1 MDVVLLVF
9 LVSLLSLGF
18 AIFKYIKI
26 KNYPVNNTK
35 AKEISDAIRVGAT
48 AYLKRQYKSVFIFFA
63 AIFVIL
69 LICSFF
75 GIVGKLVP
83 YVFILGGFFSALSG
97 FIGMRTATMANVR
110 TVSAAQKGL
119 NEGLKVAFSAGSVIS
134 FVIVGFGLLGISLW
148 FWFLK
153 FWYSKIGGLVDAELT
168 QNIVSNMLTFGM
180 GVACMSLFARVGG
193 GIFTK
198 AADVGADLVGKVEAG
213 IPEDDPRNP
222 AVIADNV
229 GDNVGD
235 VAGMG
240 ADLYE
245 SFVGAI
251 ISTAALSIGAGFGMD
266 GVILPMILSALG
278 VIVSMIG
285 TFFVRTYEN
294 ADQKSLLNSLRKG
307 TQISSILM
315 VLGSYF
321 IVQKFFSQCE
331 KLFVSLSVGLIAG
344 ILIGF
349 FTEVFTSDTYKPTRK
364 LAKSSETGSGTV
376 IISGLSLGMLSTLAP
391 CIIIGVAVL
400 LSFFACG
407 GTTSTVLGFNRGLY
421 GVGIAAVGM
430 LSTLGITLATDAYG
444 PIADNAG
451 GIAEMSGLGENIR
464 NRTDALDALGNTT
477 AATGKGFA
485 IGSAAL
491 TSITL
496 IAAYIS
502 EAKVFAPDLKLD
514 LSVTNPPVLIGLFI
528 GAMLPFLFSAYTME
542 AVGKAAMSIVHEVRR
557 QFQNIKGLMEG
568 KAKPDY
574 SSCVSICTGES
585 VKLMRIPAAVS
596 IVTPV
601 LVSATLGVSGT
612 AGLLA
617 GVTVCG
623 FMLSTMMSN
632 SGGAWDNAKKHIEAG
647 NFGGKGSTSHK
658 AAVVGDTVGDPF
670 KDTSGPSINILIKLT
685 SMVAIVFLGL
695 ALLSNWV

>member
-9 LVSLLSLGF
+9 IVSIVSLLFAFSLNV
-18 AIFKYIKI
+18 KI
-26 KNYPVNNTK
+26 KKYPAFNARTE
-35 AKEISDAIRVGAT
+35 EISSAIREGAT
-48 AYLKRQYKSVFIFFA
+48 AYLTRQYKSVSIFF
-63 AIFVIL
+63 ISVFLIL
-69 LICSFF
+69 LFMSFT
-75 GIVGKLVP
+75 GAVGKLVP

-97 FIGMRTATMANVR
+97 FFGMRTATMANVK
-110 TVSAAQKGL
+110 TVSAAKKGL
-119 NEGLKVAFSAGSVIS
+119 NEGLRVAFSAGCIIS
-134 FVIVGFGLLGISLW
+134 FVIVGFGLFGISVW

-153 FWYSKIGGLVDAELT
+153 YWYSSVEISSNLDLV

-180 GVACMSLFARVGG
+180 GVASMSLFARVGG

-198 AADVGADLVGKVEAG
+198 AADVGADLVGKVEVG

-251 ISTAALSIGAGFGMD
+251 ISTASLTAGAGFGMD
-266 GVILPMILSALG
+266 GIILPMILSSIG
-278 VIVSMIG
+278 VVSSMIG
-285 TFFVRTYEN
+285 TFFVRTKEN
-294 ADQKSLLNSLRKG
+294 ATQKMLLLSLRKG
-307 TQISSILM
+307 TWISSALM
-315 VLGSYF
+315 LVSSYF
-321 IVQKFFSQCE
+321 VINAFFPNCKS
-331 KLFVSLSVGLIAG
+331 LFCSLLSGLISGVAV
-344 ILIGF
+344 GF
-349 FTEVFTSDTYKPTRK
+349 FTEMFTSDTYKPTRK
-364 LAKSSETGSGTV
+364 LAASSETGAGTV
-376 IISGLSLGMLSTLAP
+376 IISGLSLGMLSTLMP
-391 CIIIGVAVL
+391 CIVIAAAVL
-400 LSFFACG
+400 ISFFSCG
-407 GTTSTVLGFNRGLY
+407 GSLNDVIGFNKGLY
-421 GVGIAAVGM
+421 GVGISAVGM

-451 GIAEMSGLGENIR
+451 GISEMSGLGQDVR
-464 NRTDALDALGNTT
+464 SKTDALDALGNTT

-491 TSITL
+491 TSLTL
-496 IAAYIS
+496 IAAYMS
-502 EAKVFAPDLKLD
+502 EARVKAPNVNFN
-514 LSVTNPPVLIGLFI
+514 LSVTNPSVLIGLFI

-542 AVGKAAMSIVHEVRR
+542 AVGVAAMSIVKEVRR
-557 QFQNIKGLMEG
+557 QFSSIKGLMEG
-568 KAKPDY
+568 TAKPDY
-574 SSCVSICTGES
+574 SSCVDICTKES
-585 VKLMRIPAAVS
+585 IRLMIPSAIVS
-596 IVTPV
+596 IVTPIIV
-601 LVSATLGVSGT
+601 GFVLGVPGV

-632 SGGAWDNAKKHIEAG
+632 AGGAWDNAKKFIEAG
-647 NFGGKGSTSHK
+647 NFGGKGSVSHK

-685 SMVAIVFLGL
+685 SMVSIVFLGL
-695 ALLSNWV
+695 ALSSHIL

>member
-1 MDVVLLVF
+1 MDVVLFVF
-9 LVSLLSLGF
+9 LVSLLSLAF
-18 AIFKYIKI
+18 AVYKYIKI
-26 KNYPVNNTK
+26 KNYNIINER

-48 AYLKRQYKSVFIFFA
+48 AYLKRQYQSVAIFFS

-75 GIVGKLVP
+75 GVVGKLVP

-153 FWYSKIGGLVDAELT
+153 FWYSRAGIVDAELT

-198 AADVGADLVGKVEAG
+198 AADVGADLVGKVEVG

-245 SFVGAI
+245 SFVGAM
-251 ISTAALSIGAGFGMD
+251 ISTAALSIGAGFGMN
-266 GVILPMILSALG
+266 GVILPMLLSALG

-285 TFFVRTYEN
+285 TFFVKTHEN
-294 ADQKSLLNSLRKG
+294 ANQKSLLNSLRRG
-307 TQISSILM
+307 TQVSSILM
-315 VLGSYF
+315 ILGSYF
-321 IVQKFFSQCE
+321 IIKKFFPQCE

-349 FTEVFTSDTYKPTRK
+349 FTEFFTSDTYKPTRK

-391 CIIIGVAVL
+391 CIIIGIAVL
-400 LSFFACG
+400 LSFFVCG
-407 GTTSTVLGFNRGLY
+407 GTTSNALGFSRGLY

-451 GIAEMSGLGENIR
+451 GIAEMSGLGENVR

-491 TSITL
+491 TSLTL

-502 EAKVFAPDLKLD
+502 EVKVFAPNLKLN
-514 LSVTNPPVLIGLFI
+514 LNITNPPVLIGLFI

-574 SSCVSICTGES
+574 SSCISICTGES
-585 VKLMRIPAAVS
+585 VRLMLVPAAVS
-596 IVTPV
+596 IATPI
-601 LVSATLGVSGT
+601 LVSLILGVSGT

-623 FMLSTMMSN
+623 FVLSTMMSN
-632 SGGAWDNAKKHIEAG
+632 AGGAWDNAKKHIEAG
-647 NFGGKGSTSHK
+647 NFGGKGSSSHK

-685 SMVAIVFLGL
+685 SMVAIVFLGV
-695 ALLSNWV
+695 ALLSNWM